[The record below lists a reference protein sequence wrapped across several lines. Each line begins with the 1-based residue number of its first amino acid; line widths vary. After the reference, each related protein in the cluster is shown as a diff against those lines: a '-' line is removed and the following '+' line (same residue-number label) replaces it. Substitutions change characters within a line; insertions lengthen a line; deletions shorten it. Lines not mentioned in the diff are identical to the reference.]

1 MLKGNMLKT
10 FSLKVKRQKCL
21 LLPFFQHCTGW
32 LTSALRQVREIKII
46 RIGKEKKPVTIQKD
60 SDGVQKYLQI
70 NY

>member
-1 MLKGNMLKT
+1 MSAIT
-10 FSLKVKRQKCL
+10 I
-21 LLPFFQHCTGW
+21 FQHCTGW
-32 LTSALRQVREIKII
+32 LTSTLRQVREIKII